1 MIGFAHIRYRLRFPT
16 SHVYPSD
23 QRTSTAVTN
32 RVLERISL
40 GTFEPDHFEERILC
54 LIWKPGQDARQPI
67 RRATFTT
74 VPPGQVLVEHPA
86 LRNQIRNRIAIRVDL
101 LRWDPCAE
109 AARE

>member
-40 GTFEPDHFEERILC
+40 GTFEPDHFEERVLR
-54 LIWKPGQDARQPI
+54 LIWKAGQDARQPI
-67 RRATFTT
+67 DRKS
-74 VPPGQVLVEHPA
+74 VV
-86 LRNQIRNRIAIRVDL
+86 
-101 LRWDPCAE
+101 
-109 AARE
+109 